1 MSVKEVTIKGR
12 NNTNVHVTGQ
22 EELLVKINSIDV
34 TNTGL
39 ALESSLSSIRIPHL
53 ISAANTTGTINV
65 HVHSIS
71 VYNSGNA
78 VGTLTVNGGAAV
90 SIPVGATIN
99 MDAGGNNNRFPPG
112 AFDYD
117 VTSTTFLIAYVA

>member
-1 MSVKEVTIKGR
+1 MSIGNLKDYGNKGNNFPWQLKMLQGLEAINTTIAAQTVT
-12 NNTNVHVTGQ
+12 T
-22 EELLVKINSIDV
+22 
-34 TNTGL
+34 
-39 ALESSLSSIRIPHL
+39 SSIRTPRL
-53 ISAANTTGTINV
+53 ISTSTTGTIPGQP
-65 HVHSIS
+65 HSIS

-78 VGTLTVNGGAAV
+78 VGTLTVSGGTAV